1 VPPDIRDDVVD
12 FVREWTEKTEIPLV
26 VLLRHI
32 GIAKSKYYDWRQ
44 RYGQVNEHNAWVPR
58 DHWLLATERD
68 AMIRYYYEHPLDGC
82 RRLAFMMLDEDVAAA
97 SPSTVYRVLLHAGV
111 LAKHVHKPSKKGTG
125 FEQPLKPHEHWHVD
139 VAYLNIG
146 GTFFYLCS
154 VLDGYSR
161 YLVHYELRE
170 CMKEADVELI
180 IQRAK
185 EMFPG
190 VTPRIISDNGPQF
203 IAKDFKEFIRL
214 AGMTHVRTSPFYP
227 QSNGKIERWH
237 HSLKSEAV
245 RLAGIRDYAH
255 AQQVLAA
262 YIGYYNNTRL
272 NSAIGYIAPAD
283 KLAGREKEIFA
294 ERDRK
299 LEEARAR
306 RAKARQEAA

>member
-1 VPPDIRDDVVD
+1 
-12 FVREWTEKTEIPLV
+12 
-26 VLLRHI
+26 
-32 GIAKSKYYDWRQ
+32 
-44 RYGQVNEHNAWVPR
+44 
-58 DHWLLATERD
+58 
-68 AMIRYYYEHPLDGC
+68 
-82 RRLAFMMLDEDVAAA
+82 
-97 SPSTVYRVLLHAGV
+97 
-111 LAKHVHKPSKKGTG
+111 
-125 FEQPLKPHEHWHVD
+125 
-139 VAYLNIG
+139 
-146 GTFFYLCS
+146 
-154 VLDGYSR
+154 
-161 YLVHYELRE
+161 
-170 CMKEADVELI
+170 MKEADVELI